1 MEIVP
6 FEPAHLDILDP
17 GSHDK
22 KYIENL
28 KRVDLTGSSIFHDGR
43 CLGVFFLA
51 DLDGGVVRFHLFA
64 GDELRRKYG
73 RFLARTCRRG
83 IDWAKEQG
91 IEILEGEVDI
101 EFAKARRF
109 AEWLGFVSVA
119 EQGGVKIYR
128 KVL

>member
-1 MEIVP
+1 MP
-6 FEPAHLDILDP
+6 FEPAHLDILAP
-17 GSHDK
+17 GPYDK
-22 KYIENL
+22 NHIEPL
-28 KRVDLTGSSIFHDGR
+28 RGAVLSGSSIFHDGR

-51 DLDGGVVRFHLFA
+51 DMDGGVVRFHLFA

-83 IDWAKEQG
+83 IDWARKQG
-91 IEILEGEVDI
+91 IEILEGEVDV
-101 EFAKARRF
+101 EFVEARRF

-119 EQGGVKIYR
+119 EQGNVKIYR